1 MSRSSPISESVTVS
15 VPARLHLGFLDL
27 NGGLGR
33 RFGGIGL
40 AINQLGTRI
49 TIARSTH
56 TQVDG
61 PERERACACLETM
74 RGVLSLLPAPR
85 GIYPD
90 TRPAS
95 AG

>member
-1 MSRSSPISESVTVS
+1 MNRFSPDSDRVTVS

-49 TIARSTH
+49 TIAPSTCIY
-56 TQVDG
+56 VDG
-61 PERERACACLETM
+61 AIVILVPN
-74 RGVLSLLPAPR
+74 
-85 GIYPD
+85 
-90 TRPAS
+90 
-95 AG
+95 